1 MVDVD
6 NMCKRPGCCGTGT
19 SDPAKVHSHDMNW
32 EANMEVVTPSRRRMR
47 KGMKKQETE
56 AALDS
61 LLMRHSPYGI
71 EPCSSTSLRG

>member
-47 KGMKKQETE
+47 KGMKKQ
-56 AALDS
+56 
-61 LLMRHSPYGI
+61 M
-71 EPCSSTSLRG
+71 